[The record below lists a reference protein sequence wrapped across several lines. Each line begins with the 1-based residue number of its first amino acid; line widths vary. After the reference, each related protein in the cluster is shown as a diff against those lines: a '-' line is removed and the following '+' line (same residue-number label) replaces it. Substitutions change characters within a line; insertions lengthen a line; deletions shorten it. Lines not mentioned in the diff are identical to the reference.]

1 MGTLEAHSRQ
11 AQSSWHPALPLGLP
25 RAQQLCS
32 WIKHRGYFCV
42 AGGLNISNIKY
53 WETRRDGRKNLQQA
67 GKETASFLL
76 REKAPSTPAEGRD
89 EGGLH
94 LAMTGPRP
102 PLCLEGLLRALC
114 PPSAAGPPGLSPRQ
128 AFPGLSWLC
137 FFLSRNL
144 SCSQRQ
150 WLLVEQ
156 TPFLPLVARR
166 RSVVSRPRVLF

>member
-1 MGTLEAHSRQ
+1 M
-11 AQSSWHPALPLGLP
+11 
-25 RAQQLCS
+25 
-32 WIKHRGYFCV
+32 
-42 AGGLNISNIKY
+42 
-53 WETRRDGRKNLQQA
+53 RRDGRKNLQQA

-128 AFPGLSWLC
+128 AFPGLS
-137 FFLSRNL
+137 
-144 SCSQRQ
+144 
-150 WLLVEQ
+150 
-156 TPFLPLVARR
+156 
-166 RSVVSRPRVLF
+166 